1 MQNYLVFEPIF
12 KCFKTLANSHGVR
25 SGKSK
30 GKFESIKLKASILA
44 TGMIFSSTK
53 MRLKFDINCLKQ
65 GKTTF
70 ECNITLNLCRI

>member
-30 GKFESIKLKASILA
+30 GKFESIKLKASTL
-44 TGMIFSSTK
+44 TPGMIFSSTK
-53 MRLKFDINCLKQ
+53 MRLKFYISCLKQ
-65 GKTTF
+65 DKITF
-70 ECNITLNLCRI
+70 KCNIMLNLCSI